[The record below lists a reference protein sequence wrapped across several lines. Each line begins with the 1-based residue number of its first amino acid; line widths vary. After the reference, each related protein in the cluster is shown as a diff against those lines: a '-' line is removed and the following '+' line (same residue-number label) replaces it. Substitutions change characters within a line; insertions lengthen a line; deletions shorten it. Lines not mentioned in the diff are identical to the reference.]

1 VAGKSIGLGYHPRA
15 WQRECHQKRKRFTV
29 LALHRRAGKTE
40 LAIME
45 LVDKALKCSLPLPQF
60 FYVAP
65 FLKQAK
71 AIAWARLKHRVD
83 PLVRHGAA
91 EIIES
96 ELAVRFK
103 ANDATVRIF
112 GADNP
117 DAMRGVHLDGVV
129 LDEVAQ
135 MKPEIWEDIVRPCLS
150 DRKGWALFIGTPKG
164 VDLFSSLYFKAQQDP
179 AWQAGLYTVYDTNA
193 LDPVEVEELKR
204 DMNESRFAREF
215 LCDFTA
221 AGDDQLIS
229 LADVEAAAHR
239 LYRPGEMDY
248 APRIL
253 GVDPARFGDD
263 RSVIFPRQGLVAL
276 QPEVL
281 QGLDNMQL
289 ASRVASKISDWK
301 PDAVFIDAGGGAGV
315 IDRLRQL
322 GHNVIE
328 VNFGGKATQPGY
340 LNKRAEM
347 WWGVNDWLTQ
357 GGAIPNR
364 PDLKQDLAAPKFWY
378 DAQGRKVLEPKDE
391 IKKRGLRSPDLGDAL
406 ALTFAHQVE
415 KAPEVIL
422 TAPAR
427 GGARKATGVSYD
439 PYELLQ

>member
-1 VAGKSIGLGYHPRA
+1 MAARVHLGYYPRA
-15 WQRECHQKRKRFTV
+15 WQRECHQRRKRFTV

-45 LVDKALKCSLPLPQF
+45 LVDKALKCTLPLPQF

-65 FLKQAK
+65 LLKQAK
-71 AIAWARLKHRVD
+71 AIAWARLKHRAD
-83 PLVRHGAA
+83 PLVRQGAA

-96 ELAVRFK
+96 ELTVRFK
-103 ANDATVRIF
+103 ANGAIVRIF

-117 DAMRGVHLDGVV
+117 DAMRGVYLDGIV

-135 MKPEIWEDIVRPCLS
+135 MKPEIWEDIARPCLS

-164 VDLFSSLYFKAQQDP
+164 VDLFSELYFRAQKDP

-193 LDPVEVEELKR
+193 LDPDEVEELKR
-204 DMNESRFAREF
+204 DMSETRFAREF

-229 LADVEAAAHR
+229 LSDVEASCRR

-248 APRIL
+248 APRVL

-263 RSVIFPRQGLVAL
+263 RSVIFARQGLVAFE
-276 QPEVL
+276 PEVL
-281 QGLDNMQL
+281 QGIDNMQL
-289 ASRVASKISDWK
+289 ASRVAAKIESWK

-322 GHNVIE
+322 GHSIIE
-328 VNFGGKATQPGY
+328 VNFGGKPASPAF

-347 WWGVNDWLTQ
+347 WWTLSEWLTQ
-357 GGAIPNR
+357 GGAVPNR
-364 PDLKQDLAAPKFWY
+364 VDLKQDLAAPKFWY

-406 ALTFAHQVE
+406 ALTFAHHVE
-415 KAPEVIL
+415 KRPEVIL
-422 TAPAR
+422 AAPTR
-427 GGARKATGVSYD
+427 GARNGNGGSYD
-439 PYELLQ
+439 PYQMLG